1 MYDAGA
7 VGIVEKF
14 IGLVFILPSAM
25 LSTVSAIC
33 SQNYGAGNVDRVLKT
48 LRCSLVIIFGY
59 GILMIAV
66 WEIFPE
72 VAVGIFTDDP
82 VVVEKGAVYLQ
93 GYIYDCLLPAFTSA
107 SQACLQP
114 AAIPSSLLFIISC
127 RSSW

>member
-1 MYDAGA
+1 
-7 VGIVEKF
+7 
-14 IGLVFILPSAM
+14 M

-82 VVVEKGAVYLQ
+82 VVVEKGAVYNFLSVILVRIPLA
-93 GYIYDCLLPAFTSA
+93 YLA
-107 SQACLQP
+107 SEMYPDTLYP
-114 AAIPSSLLFIISC
+114 MGITTWFGSLFSVIICVVVYRWMVKHHKFSH
-127 RSSW
+127 SIVAS